1 MRFSLYSITAG
12 DRLTVGMGKSR
23 RKWDG
28 NPIPLKS
35 GWPFPKTWEMGMS
48 LQRVN
53 GNGIFPSSAKLGM
66 GYSHPLNGTGW
77 GQRYTIF
84 REWENPIPN
93 PILWELFGIPIK
105 IPEIFQCI
113 TVRLLRDSVHFLR
126 EKRPMTFFKQG
137 SLTLLIGKKQ
147 KRREA
152 ES

>member
-1 MRFSLYSITAG
+1 MGFSRPLPSSG
-12 DRLTVGMGKSR
+12 
-23 RKWDG
+23 WDF
-28 NPIPLKS
+28 PIPDI
-35 GWPFPKTWEMGMS
+35 
-48 LQRVN
+48 R
-53 GNGIFPSSAKLGM
+53 GM

-126 EKRPMTFFKQG
+126 EKRPMAFFKQG